1 MNFTK
6 MECIFIPEANQ
17 DQKNYQINSSEL
29 NHLRALRLKN
39 NEKIMISNG
48 KGLCFIAEFSQ
59 NSQKSANLN
68 VTEILPNYGETE
80 YEISL
85 LICNLS
91 DKTRMEW
98 LIEKSVELGVKSIYI
113 ANCRY
118 SQFFTKDSERF
129 KNKAIAAL
137 KQCKRAVLPDIFY
150 IEKLSKEFNQI
161 QEKFDNIILLDEE
174 GGNPLQTKLQKSV
187 LLLIGAEG
195 GFHPDEINYFQNFRN
210 FVKWNLGNRRLRAET
225 AALNSISIASS
236 ILDYNK

>member
-1 MNFTK
+1 
-6 MECIFIPEANQ
+6 MECIFIPETNQ

-29 NHLRALRLKN
+29 KHLKALRLKN

-48 KGLCFIAEFSQ
+48 KGLCLIAEFNQ
-59 NSQKSANLN
+59 QSAQFAELN
-68 VTEILPNYGETE
+68 VIEVLPNYGETTFD
-80 YEISL
+80 ISI

-98 LIEKSVELGVKSIYI
+98 LIEKAVELGVKSIYI

-118 SQFFTKDSERF
+118 SQFFTKDSVRF

-137 KQCKRAVLPDIFY
+137 KQCKRATLLELLY
-150 IEKLSKEFNQI
+150 IDNLSKEFDRI
-161 QEKFDNIILLDEE
+161 QEKFDNIILLDVD
-174 GGNPLQTKLQKSV
+174 GSNPLQTKLQNSV

-195 GFHPDEINYFQNFRN
+195 GFHPDEIAYFQNFRN

>member
-1 MNFTK
+1 

-48 KGLCFIAEFSQ
+48 KGLCFIAEFSL
-59 NSQKSANLN
+59 NSPKPANLQ
-68 VTEILPNYGETE
+68 VIEILPNFGETE
-80 YEISL
+80 YDISL

-91 DKTRMEW
+91 DKMRMEW

-129 KNKAIAAL
+129 RNKAIAAL
-137 KQCKRAVLPDIFY
+137 KQCKRAVLPEIYY
-150 IEKLSKEFNQI
+150 IEKLSTEFSKI
-161 QEKFDNIILLDEE
+161 QEKFDNIILLDEN
-174 GGNPLQTKLQKSV
+174 GSNPLQTKLHNSV
-187 LLLIGAEG
+187 LLLVGAEG
-195 GFHPDEINYFQNFRN
+195 GFHTDEINHFQNFRN
-210 FVKWNLGNRRLRAET
+210 FAKWNLGNRRLRAET
-225 AALNSISIASS
+225 AALNSISVASS
-236 ILDYNK
+236 IFNYNK